1 MNSKNHIMSKDV
13 PCWTHICLIFGIFFG
28 LLLMSAP
35 IVGYEGYNSPALSKV
50 FCSNNGEV
58 CKNIILGVQYI
69 LDFVLGLVI
78 FLSGLCALIYN
89 LFGIPMIKEMGK
101 YFSSPLI
108 KIIYPNGLY
117 HLIDGIFRIF
127 N

>member
-1 MNSKNHIMSKDV
+1 MKSKNHIMSKDV

-69 LDFVLGLVI
+69 LDFVLGLLI
-78 FLSGLCALIYN
+78 FLAGLCALIYN
-89 LFGIPMIKEMGK
+89 LFRIPMIKEMGK
-101 YFSSPLI
+101 YFSFPLI

-117 HLIDGIFRIF
+117 HLIDEIFRIF